1 MKAVRKTLW
10 LPVVMLL
17 LASMLGSCIIG
28 KPKVLGALNGYPASE
43 GVRVPVGTMMILGRL
58 AGAGDDY
65 SEYGGKVKTVE
76 AFECTDAASAAAI
89 AQDVAAVVR
98 ERRLELLLETRS
110 AGETTAIYAL
120 MPKGDGTIIRELLI
134 HSSEGRETD
143 VVFLRGKFDL
153 SKFMEDK
160 LE

>member
-1 MKAVRKTLW
+1 M
-10 LPVVMLL
+10 
-17 LASMLGSCIIG
+17 
-28 KPKVLGALNGYPASE
+28 
-43 GVRVPVGTMMILGRL
+43 
-58 AGAGDDY
+58 
-65 SEYGGKVKTVE
+65 E
-76 AFECTDAASAAAI
+76 AFECTDAASAASI

-134 HSSEGRETD
+134 HSSEGRETN

-153 SKFMEDK
+153 SKFMEDNLK
-160 LE
+160 